1 MQGSDKY
8 FKFSSH
14 KVILLIIWNFWEC
27 SNQGILKE
35 REKKIKCCH
44 QYTNDVELIISG
56 QLQGVLYLL

>member
-1 MQGSDKY
+1 MHGSDKY

-35 REKKIKCCH
+35 REKKINCCHH
-44 QYTNDVELIISG
+44 QYTNYIISG